1 MGIGLGRAV
10 SLILSIPEDRGVWD
24 ARRRREGVA
33 GPGQGAPEV
42 TLVGRC
48 QFCQEICLGVRSSMV
63 LALLVFLSCIFK
75 IMGTL
80 NVPNLGMAGPGD
92 LGCTWKLQRN
102 ELELGAVVGLQ
113 GLWLLGVN
121 PEGGTGSVSWTVPTA
136 QSPTCS
142 SRPAADPHL
151 KVLEH
156 SGAPCASW
164 PWMGA

>member
-33 GPGQGAPEV
+33 GPGQGAQEV

-92 LGCTWKLQRN
+92 RVALGNCRGMSWSW
-102 ELELGAVVGLQ
+102 E
-113 GLWLLGVN
+113 LWLDCRGCGCWV
-121 PEGGTGSVSWTVPTA
+121 
-136 QSPTCS
+136 
-142 SRPAADPHL
+142 
-151 KVLEH
+151 
-156 SGAPCASW
+156 
-164 PWMGA
+164 